1 MFACPFL
8 EGFSEHWVDYTS
20 DFPLLPLPKLQEQGI
35 PNHPKMYPKILFFG
49 KPFHR
54 NNDSSKGWGEHVP
67 ALSKHMYLTITGISG
82 TVIIVLSSLLSPTK
96 TSSCSSGPCLH
107 SEGCQMH
114 PAVPCLQTFELL
126 DVILSCFSFL
136 IRPAAPHHCSHSRSE
151 DVSLGSGISL
161 GAPQDTLAGESHG
174 RGRHQCDRE
183 SLLLSVTKTPCALPG
198 GNSLVALYRKKLQ
211 NSEVMVRKISPSP
224 YFRRHSYLN
233 PPKPATTA
241 REKLH
246 SGTQNPFL
254 AQHC

>member
-1 MFACPFL
+1 MSIGWIIHQIFHYCHCPSCKNRGFPTILKCILKSFFL
-8 EGFSEHWVDYTS
+8 ESHFIGIMIPQRDGGSMS
-20 DFPLLPLPKLQEQGI
+20 LLCPV
-35 PNHPKMYPKILFFG
+35 
-49 KPFHR
+49 KP
-54 NNDSSKGWGEHVP
+54 
-67 ALSKHMYLTITGISG
+67 KHMYLTITGISG

-136 IRPAAPHHCSHSRSE
+136 IHPAAPHHCSHSRSE
-151 DVSLGSGISL
+151 DASLGSGISL

-198 GNSLVALYRKKLQ
+198 GNSLVALYRKKLE

-233 PPKPATTA
+233 PPKTATTA